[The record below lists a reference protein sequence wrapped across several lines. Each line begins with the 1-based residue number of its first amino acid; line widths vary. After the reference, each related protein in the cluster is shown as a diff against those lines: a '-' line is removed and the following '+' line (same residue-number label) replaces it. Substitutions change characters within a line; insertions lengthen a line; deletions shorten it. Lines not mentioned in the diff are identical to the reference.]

1 MPKSKSLVVIARVR
15 GTRSRVLSAESLAL
29 SAVVAARLMSRLMLY
44 PTICVRARVKSK
56 CEAPW
61 VNNSLTV
68 PVAEAQGGS
77 AIPNSSIEVLSN
89 GVFITEKFILT
100 RVS

>member
-1 MPKSKSLVVIARVR
+1 
-15 GTRSRVLSAESLAL
+15 
-29 SAVVAARLMSRLMLY
+29 
-44 PTICVRARVKSK
+44 
-56 CEAPW
+56 
-61 VNNSLTV
+61 LTV

-89 GVFITEKFILT
+89 GVFITEKFTLT